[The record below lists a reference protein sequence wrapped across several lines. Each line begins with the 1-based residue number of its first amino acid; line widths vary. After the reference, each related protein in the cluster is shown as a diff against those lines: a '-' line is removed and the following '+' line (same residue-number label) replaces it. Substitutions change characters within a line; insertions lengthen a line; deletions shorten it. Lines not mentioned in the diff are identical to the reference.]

1 MLTKSLE
8 LIFVVRCMYSWFSR
22 DAIKLKKY
30 QFFWVLEQS
39 KTYVFANFQFERFLR
54 FDIKYRWICYF
65 FKTLYLNGSA
75 RTVINVKRVFFFR
88 FCFLTSSCI
97 KTCISRVPRV
107 MNTNFPSIT
116 SQCWFPV
123 AAMLVPSRGTPT
135 WRLHAKV
142 DKFGQNIVAHIWKL
156 DKTWILVTLF
166 AYSSSFICQI
176 LGIYLVY
183 FPFLFLIAW
192 PKIIIYSQTY
202 ERKWIAYTTGVI
214 FSRFQVS
221 EGKSEAMER
230 SLKCQSS
237 LSPNLWGSDYDRGA
251 PAYV

>member
-1 MLTKSLE
+1 
-8 LIFVVRCMYSWFSR
+8 
-22 DAIKLKKY
+22 
-30 QFFWVLEQS
+30 
-39 KTYVFANFQFERFLR
+39 
-54 FDIKYRWICYF
+54 
-65 FKTLYLNGSA
+65 
-75 RTVINVKRVFFFR
+75 
-88 FCFLTSSCI
+88 
-97 KTCISRVPRV
+97 

-116 SQCWFPV
+116 SQRWFPV

-202 ERKWIAYTTGVI
+202 GRKLIAYTTGVI
-214 FSRFQVS
+214 LSRKVWNVSRLFSLTCGVQTTIEERLPVS
-221 EGKSEAMER
+221 SASRLPRAWLRSPKKRKKRLLIKIDHIKTTFPSRTCRCRQGKRIVSAV
-230 SLKCQSS
+230 
-237 LSPNLWGSDYDRGA
+237 Y
-251 PAYV
+251 

>member
-1 MLTKSLE
+1 MNLLFFQDAVFKWLRENCHKRQKS
-8 LIFVVRCMYSWFSR
+8 
-22 DAIKLKKY
+22 
-30 QFFWVLEQS
+30 
-39 KTYVFANFQFERFLR
+39 
-54 FDIKYRWICYF
+54 
-65 FKTLYLNGSA
+65 
-75 RTVINVKRVFFFR
+75 VFFFR

-116 SQCWFPV
+116 YQCWFPV

-221 EGKSEAMER
+221 EGKREAMER

>member
-75 RTVINVKRVFFFR
+75 RTVINVKRVFFFLDFASWR
-88 FCFLTSSCI
+88 VLVLKRVLVEFLEWWIQT
-97 KTCISRVPRV
+97 
-107 MNTNFPSIT
+107 FL
-116 SQCWFPV
+116 
-123 AAMLVPSRGTPT
+123 AMLVPSRGTPT

-221 EGKSEAMER
+221 EGKREAMER

>member
-75 RTVINVKRVFFFR
+75 RTVINVKRVFFFLDFASWR
-88 FCFLTSSCI
+88 VLVLKRVLVEFLEWWIQT
-97 KTCISRVPRV
+97 
-107 MNTNFPSIT
+107 FL
-116 SQCWFPV
+116 
-123 AAMLVPSRGTPT
+123 AMLVPSRGTPT
-135 WRLHAKV
+135 WRLHVKV

-221 EGKSEAMER
+221 EGKREAMER
-230 SLKCQSS
+230 NLKCQSS